1 MLDTVQLSSKDMIDS
16 MEAIV
21 AHLPS
26 GAIRVGLED
35 PADLKGLATLLD
47 KKFGVLIRSVGG
59 ELETQTKAVNK
70 NQEKISKRQEQ
81 LENERIKRERK
92 QHDELVKSLRKK
104 DEDLGTFFHRN
115 ANFFINTAKKSIDA
129 LVKLG
134 NNQIDYVQSFIE
146 LGNAGVQLQDGFR
159 SLNGLATEAGQYYKD
174 FAKNLVKM
182 NPTLTKLN
190 ATIGNGVGLYSEQY
204 KNLRQMGLSQEE
216 ANSAFEYAINQLAP
230 AQLREMQAHN
240 TLTQYIDKTTK
251 SLIDLK
257 NATGKSVSIITAE
270 NELKGRE
277 ARYTTWA
284 SNSKNK
290 VSAQTLKEIGLNS
303 PEIMDY
309 LLTGI
314 PTSNI
319 AMMMAGSPDNAML
332 LQELRQM
339 LMSGHEINAQTV
351 GQLQK
356 KLRPIYNKSQQQRFN
371 RAENSSL
378 YAVAGHSDLSQ
389 TLMFTNLSDQLMQ
402 YGFDSKNKPNS
413 EDEKIRRDAINTQ
426 DNINRLRNQRD
437 MGIAGGFDA
446 IKTSLGVIS
455 KTTAGMEKGVSVI
468 SNVGAKIQKAIGD
481 NLGENVAGMAG
492 AITSIG
498 FQAFSSGIRDWLM
511 GRMMVGTLIVGTM
524 IENSLEKLGNF
535 FGADEISNNGKREYY
550 RDAKGRFISKPAN
563 AKSAGKLGKYARMLG
578 KYGKNVRLARGLG
591 AAGTLA
597 YTGYEAFDY
606 YQNMD
611 DYHQKGIM
619 GEKTGETIGRVGGTL
634 GGAWAGG
641 AAGAAMGA
649 AIGSIIP
656 GIGTA
661 LGAGIGGLVGM
672 WKGGELGGDL
682 LGSAGGAIGSMFDK
696 PAEEGISKVS
706 SMNDEI
712 INQNNRNAENVS
724 EKLDKLIDCANG
736 ICKSLEDQ
744 NLYNK
749 LQPTRSTEQSLV
761 TGIS

>member
-1 MLDTVQLSSKDMIDS
+1 MLDTIQISSKDMIDS

-59 ELETQTKAVNK
+59 ELESQTKTVNK
-70 NQEKISKRQEQ
+70 AQEKISKKQEE
-81 LENERIKRERK
+81 LEKERIKRDDK
-92 QHDELVKSLRKK
+92 HHDELVKSLRKK
-104 DEDLGTFFHRN
+104 DESIGNFIQRN
-115 ANFFINTAKKSIDA
+115 ANLFINISKKFIDGLNKVVPQQLEYA
-129 LVKLG
+129 DTFMDL
-134 NNQIDYVQSFIE
+134 NR
-146 LGNAGVQLQDGFR
+146 AGVQLQDGFR

-174 FAKNLVKM
+174 FAKNLVKL

-251 SLIDLK
+251 SLIELK
-257 NATGKSVSIITAE
+257 NATGKSVSIITTE

-290 VSAQTLKEIGLNS
+290 VSSQTLAELGLNT

-332 LQELRQM
+332 LQELRRM
-339 LMSGHEINAQTV
+339 LMSGQEINAQSV

-371 RAENSSL
+371 RAENPSI

-389 TLMFTNLSDQLMQ
+389 TMFFTNLSEKLMQ
-402 YGFDSKNKPNS
+402 YGFDSKNNPNTEDNDLVQKRINS
-413 EDEKIRRDAINTQ
+413 E
-426 DNINRLRNQRD
+426 DNINRMKNQISYAEAMGFAGIKSSVD
-437 MGIAGGFDA
+437 TIEAATSNAEKYLQSISNLTSKIYNEIENTLGTTLTGIAGTIAMSGLVGFGPA
-446 IKTSLGVIS
+446 LK
-455 KTTAGMEKGVSVI
+455 
-468 SNVGAKIQKAIGD
+468 
-481 NLGENVAGMAG
+481 
-492 AITSIG
+492 
-498 FQAFSSGIRDWLM
+498 DWLLGKTM
-511 GRMMVGTLIVGTM
+511 NVSSIIAGYILSGGTNG
-524 IENSLEKLGNF
+524 
-535 FGADEISNNGKREYY
+535 ISNNSIFGNTGKNKVY
-550 RDAKGRFISKPAN
+550 RNKLGQYAKKPWWAKGKIGKVTRLASQTGKILGRTAQVGAALSLVNDAKNFG
-563 AKSAGKLGKYARMLG
+563 
-578 KYGKNVRLARGLG
+578 V
-591 AAGTLA
+591 
-597 YTGYEAFDY
+597 
-606 YQNMD
+606 
-611 DYHQKGIM
+611 
-619 GEKTGETIGRVGGTL
+619 
-634 GGAWAGG
+634 
-641 AAGAAMGA
+641 
-649 AIGSIIP
+649 
-656 GIGTA
+656 
-661 LGAGIGGLVGM
+661 
-672 WKGGELGGDL
+672 DL
-682 LGSAGGAIGSMFDK
+682 LSNGVNNTYEMYKQQAMNGNLDFGDYMNPTKWMPILEGKFENALHYMFDK

-744 NLYNK
+744 QMYNK
-749 LQPTRSTEQSLV
+749 LQPTRSMQQSLV

>member
-21 AHLPS
+21 THLPS

-35 PADLKGLATLLD
+35 PADLKGLASLLD

-70 NQEKISKRQEQ
+70 NQEKISKKQEQ

-251 SLIDLK
+251 SLIELK

-290 VSAQTLKEIGLNS
+290 VSAQTLKEIGLNT

-339 LMSGHEINAQTV
+339 LMSGQEINAQTV

-468 SNVGAKIQKAIGD
+468 SNVGANIQKAIGD

-524 IENSLEKLGNF
+524 IENGIEKLGDWLMGDGF
-535 FGADEISNNGKREYY
+535 TGKGKRQYY
-550 RDAKGRFISKPAN
+550 RNAKGQFSKKPV
-563 AKSAGKLGKYARMLG
+563 SKLGKYTKMLG
-578 KYGKNVRLARGLG
+578 KASKVGKVSSMVSKALPVLGRLNQVG
-591 AAGTLA
+591 AA
-597 YTGYEAFDY
+597 
-606 YQNMD
+606 
-611 DYHQKGIM
+611 
-619 GEKTGETIGRVGGTL
+619 V
-634 GGAWAGG
+634 
-641 AAGAAMGA
+641 
-649 AIGSIIP
+649 
-656 GIGTA
+656 A
-661 LGAGIGGLVGM
+661 LLNDAKNFGL
-672 WKGGELGGDL
+672 DL
-682 LGSAGGAIGSMFDK
+682 LSNGVSNTYEMYKQQAMNGNLDFGDYMNPTKWMPILEGKFENALHYMFDK